1 MKKIYINIS
10 HYMNHHEE
18 LKNKIIFISK
28 YFPYITFIAYP
39 LILIYTYI
47 FSKPLLLLALVKPLS
62 AFILVTV
69 MRSVINRPRPFETL
83 HIEPLVKHKGGK
95 SFPSRH
101 AVSAIIIA
109 LTCLNINIYLGIV
122 LLIIGFMIC
131 LSRVLIGVHYISDVL
146 VSILIAFIIHMI

>member
-1 MKKIYINIS
+1 MKKIYKNIS
-10 HYMNHHEE
+10 KYMITHEE

-39 LILIYTYI
+39 FMIIYTYI
-47 FSKPLLLLALVKPLS
+47 YMNTQLLLVIVKPLS

-69 MRSVINRPRPFETL
+69 IRDVINRPRPFETL
-83 HIEPLVKHKGGK
+83 HIKPLVKHKNGK

-109 LTCLNINIYLGIV
+109 LTCLNINIYLGII

-131 LSRVLIGVHYISDVL
+131 LSRILVGVHYISDVL
-146 VSILIAFIIHMI
+146 VSILIAFIIHII